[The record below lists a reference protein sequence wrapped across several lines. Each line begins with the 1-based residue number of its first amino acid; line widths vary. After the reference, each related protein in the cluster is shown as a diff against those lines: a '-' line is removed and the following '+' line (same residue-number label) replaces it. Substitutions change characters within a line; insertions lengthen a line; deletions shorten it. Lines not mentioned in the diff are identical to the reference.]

1 MAAEGGRTAA
11 RAVRSSTYPTDA
23 DFSGGRLRILRFPR
37 LSSWRSTSRSRR
49 VVAVRVVLPIHV
61 QAQGELR
68 HVVGADGEARPPNG
82 PNRLR

>member
-1 MAAEGGRTAA
+1 MAAEVCRTAA

-23 DFSGGRLRILRFPR
+23 DFSEGRLRLLRFPR

-61 QAQGELR
+61 QA
-68 HVVGADGEARPPNG
+68 
-82 PNRLR
+82 